1 LNRLQHLKLD
11 DVVGLNATYFV
22 KSSPTKILVHGYE
35 DTGDTDWILNVRSAY
50 LDSGSM
56 SFFVANTF

>member
-1 LNRLQHLKLD
+1 
-11 DVVGLNATYFV
+11 
-22 KSSPTKILVHGYE
+22 VHGYE